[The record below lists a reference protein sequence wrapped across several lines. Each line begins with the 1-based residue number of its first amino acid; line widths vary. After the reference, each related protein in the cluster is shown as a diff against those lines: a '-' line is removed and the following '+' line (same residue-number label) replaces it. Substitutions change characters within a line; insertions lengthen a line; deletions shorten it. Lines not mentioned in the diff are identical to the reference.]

1 MPTPPM
7 RAPLWFAA
15 CERVLTGPARDPHGS
30 RGLTGGTIGPSAGR
44 GSSTAR
50 CSVDDGHKE
59 AADERMAE
67 SSGGRLSLHYGSPQ
81 MAIGITFAVLALLL
95 ALAFAVIATQA
106 GSAVGAQRVHDLGY
120 WLRKRWLALLLVIG
134 VLVVG
139 VSLFDLPFAT
149 GSDAGRTVV
158 KVTGGQFFWSLSP
171 NRVPAGSHVRFEVSS
186 VDVNHGFGL
195 YDPHGHLIG
204 SVQAMPGYHNELD
217 LNLAEAGVYQ
227 MRCLELCGLNHSTM
241 ESTLT
246 VTRR

>member
-1 MPTPPM
+1 MPDSP
-7 RAPLWFAA
+7 
-15 CERVLTGPARDPHGS
+15 
-30 RGLTGGTIGPSAGR
+30 GGALNLR
-44 GSSTAR
+44 F
-50 CSVDDGHKE
+50 
-59 AADERMAE
+59 
-67 SSGGRLSLHYGSPQ
+67 GSPQ
-81 MAIGITFAVLALLL
+81 IAIGITFAVLALLL
-95 ALAFAVIATQA
+95 ALVFAVIAAQA
-106 GSAVGAQRVHDLGY
+106 GSDVGAQRVHDLGY

-171 NRVPAGSHVRFEVSS
+171 DRVPAGSDVRFDVTS

-204 SVQAMPGYHNELD
+204 SVQAMPGYRNRLD

-227 MRCLELCGLNHSTM
+227 IRCLELCGLNHSTM
-241 ESTLT
+241 ESTFT